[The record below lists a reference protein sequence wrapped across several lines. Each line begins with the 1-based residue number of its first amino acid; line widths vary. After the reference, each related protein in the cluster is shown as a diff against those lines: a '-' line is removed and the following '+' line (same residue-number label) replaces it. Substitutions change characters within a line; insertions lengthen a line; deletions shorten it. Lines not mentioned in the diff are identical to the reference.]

1 MNDQPTTPKKRTV
14 RRFEKPEDIEFE
26 ITRLQAKAGKEAIA
40 ADGMDKE
47 ADALFFKYRD
57 VDIEKLTGPRE
68 QQYRTDFHKA
78 NRLRDEAKKIRDRQY
93 LNKNRLE
100 HLKRT
105 LAEARTMTLPGF
117 LPDNSVPLD
126 RYLK

>member
-1 MNDQPTTPKKRTV
+1 MSIQPPKKRPT

-26 ITRLQAKAGKEAIA
+26 ITRLQAKAGKEAIQA
-40 ADGMDKE
+40 EGMDKE
-47 ADALFFKYRD
+47 ADALFFKYREID
-57 VDIEKLTGPRE
+57 VDKLEGMRLQE
-68 QQYRTDFHKA
+68 YRIDFHKA
-78 NRLRDEAKKIRDRQY
+78 NNLRRSAEELRNRQY

-105 LAEARTMTLPGF
+105 LAEARTMVLPGM
-117 LPDNSVPLD
+117 LPDNSVAMD